1 MKVININE
9 AEKNF
14 DALFEQVIKEID
26 VKIIQRHDKPAAIIM
41 PLSIYDDLMETLNA
55 LQIGY

>member
-1 MKVININE
+1 MEVININE

-14 DALFEQVIKEID
+14 DTLFEQIIKEID
-26 VKIIQRHDKPAAIIM
+26 VKIIQRHGKPAAIIM